1 MKSDYERCIF
11 WNIHICLRSSSTCT
25 YILTWWS
32 FSEILLMMLAQ
43 RLIKQDRNLALWMHS
58 EVNYPQVSSMYNIIH
73 VNLLTIKSC
82 SVTWQLNFHSNALF
96 FAVLF
101 ELNRITTSQAK
112 QFLNICRDK
121 FMKSQIEPG
130 THSLIKYK
138 VYLHH
143 LHVHVYQ
150 CRFIYHLYYLFNDV
164 K

>member
-1 MKSDYERCIF
+1 MYLLEYTY
-11 WNIHICLRSSSTCT
+11 ICLRSSSTCT

-73 VNLLTIKSC
+73 INLLTIKSC
-82 SVTWQLNFHSNALF
+82 SVTWQLNFSFECSFFCSPLWVEQNNNITSKAVSEHLQGQVHEVADRTRYTQSN
-96 FAVLF
+96 
-101 ELNRITTSQAK
+101 
-112 QFLNICRDK
+112 
-121 FMKSQIEPG
+121 
-130 THSLIKYK
+130 K

-143 LHVHVYQ
+143 LHVPVYQ